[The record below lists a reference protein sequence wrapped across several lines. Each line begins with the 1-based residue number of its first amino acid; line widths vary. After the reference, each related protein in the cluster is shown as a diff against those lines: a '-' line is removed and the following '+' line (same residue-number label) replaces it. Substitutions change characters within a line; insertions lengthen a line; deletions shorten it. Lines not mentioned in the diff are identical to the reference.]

1 MRRIMQCY
9 LIHTMRS
16 ALPVATVMMMLL
28 VMLDAME
35 TTTASTTLVGGVV
48 EVVVKVTAAV
58 AKVVVGIVILVAV
71 LAVVLE
77 KRETHERDKKGRE
90 ADVGQPEQGDGNT
103 RQSAFFAGCGC
114 RGIERSRVV
123 GHRRSNQVCHVHIAI
138 LLKAHIQPGCSP

>member
-1 MRRIMQCY
+1 
-9 LIHTMRS
+9 MRS

-28 VMLDAME
+28 VMLAAME
-35 TTTASTTLVGGVV
+35 TTTTATLISRII
-48 EVVVKVTAAV
+48 EVVVKITTAAV
-58 AKVVVGIVILVAV
+58 DKVVVGIVILVAV
-71 LAVVLE
+71 LAVVLQE
-77 KRETHERDKKGRE
+77 GEAHECDEEGRE
-90 ADVGQPEQGDGNT
+90 ADVGQPEQGDRNA